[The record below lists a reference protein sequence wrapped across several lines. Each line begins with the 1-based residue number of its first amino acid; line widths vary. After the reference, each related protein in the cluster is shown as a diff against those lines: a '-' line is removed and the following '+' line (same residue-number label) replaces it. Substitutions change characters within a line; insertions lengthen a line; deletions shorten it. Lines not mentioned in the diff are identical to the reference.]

1 MGKKCIIKGCRTNYR
16 LTQDDC
22 VDKNKAKVFRFPS
35 KAKRASDRERWIR
48 SIPLLMEKDIDNMTT
63 PVICEKHWPIDYRME
78 KGDGGKMRPVD
89 PPSVFEGFA
98 QSSIPTPPSK
108 PRPTKTRTRR
118 DDELAEFKKA
128 DVIHDFD
135 AFTDELKHNRRKLSA
150 NIISFKSDDAL
161 WVQSLSYV
169 SGIPS
174 FSIRVSRDLSFQSF
188 FMGIQCTVVTF
199 SKKTVSPE

>member
-1 MGKKCIIKGCRTNYR
+1 MTVRTKTKRKSKSSAFRVKQNGHLTVRDGLDQYRCWWKKTSITWQHQWFARNIGLSIIKWE
-16 LTQDDC
+16 
-22 VDKNKAKVFRFPS
+22 KVII
-35 KAKRASDRERWIR
+35 DR
-48 SIPLLMEKDIDNMTT
+48 PMG
-63 PVICEKHWPIDYRME
+63 